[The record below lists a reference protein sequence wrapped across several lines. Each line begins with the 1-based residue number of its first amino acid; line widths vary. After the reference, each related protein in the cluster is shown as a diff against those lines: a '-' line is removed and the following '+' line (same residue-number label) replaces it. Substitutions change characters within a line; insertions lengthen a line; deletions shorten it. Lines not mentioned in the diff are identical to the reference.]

1 MKRPTKILLNG
12 LVVLFVQGMICA
24 QEPNLSTAGARYAPL
39 EVNKRM
45 QDPTVPLSYLQRD
58 ELLSEFKGLVHMGMR
73 KVAYEHWEGKDMAD
87 CDRPQSKSDRWAY
100 RCEIITGQGNG
111 YYYFYPNESRQAS
124 TLQEL
129 DIRVD
134 AADEHLLDDF
144 RRPVQDLFGKASI
157 VEKTTV
163 LSKSTGPIRHWDTGS
178 DVAELFI
185 DHGVRPEGSVR
196 FIWLRSPLVS
206 SAHAGL
212 PDRQARLPDNLEP
225 E

>member
-1 MKRPTKILLNG
+1 MLT
-12 LVVLFVQGMICA
+12 LVALFAQGMIGA
-24 QEPNLSTAGARYAPL
+24 QEPKLSTAGAPYAPL
-39 EVNKRM
+39 DVRKRM
-45 QDPTVPLSYLQRD
+45 QDPAIPLSYSQRD
-58 ELLSEFKGLVHMGMR
+58 ELLSEFKGLVHMGLR
-73 KVAYEHWEGKDMAD
+73 KVAYEQWEGKDMAD
-87 CDRPQSKSDRWAY
+87 CDRPQSKNDHWSY

-134 AADEHLLDDF
+134 AADERLLDDF
-144 RRPVQDLFGKASI
+144 RQPVQALFGKASF

-163 LSKSTGPIRHWDTGS
+163 NSKPTGPIRHWDTGS

-206 SAHAGL
+206 SAHA
-212 PDRQARLPDNLEP
+212 RLPDNLEAQ
-225 E
+225 